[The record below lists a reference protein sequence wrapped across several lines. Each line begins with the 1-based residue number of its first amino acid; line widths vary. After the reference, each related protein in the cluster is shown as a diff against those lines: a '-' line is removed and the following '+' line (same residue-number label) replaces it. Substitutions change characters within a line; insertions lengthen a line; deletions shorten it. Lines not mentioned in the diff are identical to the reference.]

1 MTIKVFIASRFGE
14 FGPLRDALKQYHKN
28 DQIAYIALDDGHPSV
43 LQPLDRSLTELDDA
57 DLMVLF
63 QGETIG
69 PQVENLEGVKKSIV
83 EHEWDFA
90 QSAGIPCLVWFK
102 RELIEKFSDGEEEE
116 GNPSHSIE
124 SELSDDRRLKN
135 FKKRIEKTST
145 VGLLSGEDS
154 LKVAQRIEIQI
165 FNQVIARGPSS
176 ANLPGNIQHDNQF
189 VEEFRRKS
197 KMYGMPLKATG
208 PQYAQESLIAREGC
222 ADLIERGLPSDAI
235 KLLRKLDIK
244 SVTDVCT
251 LWILGELFCR
261 YSNEF
266 SRDEFTPEV
275 LKLASRL
282 FDMRKSMPIG
292 LVSPDSKED
301 YRCGLVVLLVSRLL
315 LAVKAQSLLNN
326 DVVANGEEFRELMKN
341 ALSALSNTNVY
352 QDEVETKTKM
362 ELHLESLAVSPESLK
377 AKFFEV
383 WHWRPNLAI
392 NTLRLL
398 PIEDSRDLVNLAINE
413 AKRDFR
419 ELPFGE
425 DIFKPTDASDLD
437 PASVLK
443 KFRQKMNSLVAVEL
457 KAITS
462 LFLALDPL
470 AAARSKR
477 LEQACKYPTVF
488 VKKYQPPQR
497 PQKHGDIY
505 KSSGYW
511 KIEILTV
518 RVPSR
523 CDFGDIPLHE
533 FNETPDLVG
542 LWQVIKARG
551 EDKRENDQLLN
562 WSGVVDLLF
571 KKVQSSTPSSNS
583 GGFTDRSFD
592 ELWKDLCSDSTPDLL
607 DHELKTRESANTLL
621 RVFHEADMIKSA
633 LRSLPGEFS
642 FDEGT
647 LEKIRGVIID
657 KSDQHMLSI
666 LTISANQYV
675 EFSLNEEEA
684 REIAKLP
691 VRTRS
696 FAEALSSGF
705 LASVRTHND
714 LSDKEKHR
722 ADQLQAD
729 QMVEQSRI
737 RKRADQLQADRMVEQ
752 SRIRKSENVWSL
764 FRGKGSI
771 WFRVL
776 QIYVF
781 FALLSMLIS
790 SLEQT
795 AFLIPVFSI
804 SVLTL
809 PILAVL
815 SKKRMF
821 PFPRRRT
828 GLGLTK
834 AGTVC
839 EHREKAV
846 KMSTASAGF
855 CKDCKS
861 DLVFWEYGVEIL
873 PRPSESA

>member
-43 LQPLDRSLTELDDA
+43 LRPLDRSLTELDDA

-69 PQVENLEGVKKSIV
+69 PQVESLEGVKKSIV

-102 RELIEKFSDGEEEE
+102 QELIAKFPNSEEED
-116 GNPSHSIE
+116 GHPSHLAE
-124 SELSDDRRLKN
+124 SEISDDRRLKN
-135 FKKRIEKTST
+135 FKKRIEETST

-165 FNQVIARGPSS
+165 FNQVIARGQGS
-176 ANLPGNIQHDNQF
+176 ATLPGNIQHDDQF

-197 KMYGMPLKATG
+197 KMYAMPLKATG
-208 PQYAQESLIAREGC
+208 PQYAQESLIAREGSS
-222 ADLIERGLPSDAI
+222 DLIERGLPSDAI
-235 KLLRKLDIK
+235 KLLRQLDIK
-244 SVTDVCT
+244 SCTDVCA

-266 SRDEFTPEV
+266 SRDEFAPEA
-275 LKLASRL
+275 LELASRL

-292 LVSPDSKED
+292 LVSPDFKED

-315 LAVKAQSLLNN
+315 LAVKAQYLVNN

-341 ALSALSNTNVY
+341 ALSALSNTIVY
-352 QDEVETKTKM
+352 RDEVETKTKV
-362 ELHLESLAVSPESLK
+362 ELHLESLAGSPESLK
-377 AKFFEV
+377 SKFFEV

-392 NTLRLL
+392 NTLRVL

-425 DIFKPTDASDLD
+425 DIFKPTNASDVD

-443 KFRQKMNSLVAVEL
+443 KFRQKMNSLVAFEL
-457 KAITS
+457 KAITA

-477 LEQACKYPTVF
+477 LEEACKYPTVF

-505 KSSGYW
+505 KSSGYS

-518 RVPSR
+518 RVPGR

-562 WSGVVDLLF
+562 WSEVVNLLF
-571 KKVQSSTPSSNS
+571 KKVQSSTPSLNS

-592 ELWKDLCSDSTPDLL
+592 ELWRDLCSDSTPDLL

-621 RVFHEADMIKSA
+621 RVFHEVDKLRSA

-657 KSDQHMLSI
+657 KSDQNMLSI
-666 LTISANQYV
+666 LTIAANQYV
-675 EFSLNEEEA
+675 EFSANEEEA

-714 LSDKEKHR
+714 LSDKEKQR

-729 QMVEQSRI
+729 RMVEQSRI

-781 FALLSMLIS
+781 FALISMLIS

-804 SVLTL
+804 SVLIL

-846 KMSTASAGF
+846 KMSTASAGS

-861 DLVFWEYGVEIL
+861 DLIFSEYGVEIL